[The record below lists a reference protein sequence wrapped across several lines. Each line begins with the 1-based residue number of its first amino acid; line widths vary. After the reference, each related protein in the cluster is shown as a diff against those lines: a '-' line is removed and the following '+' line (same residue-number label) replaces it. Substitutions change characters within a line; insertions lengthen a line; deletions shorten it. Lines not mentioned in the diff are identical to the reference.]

1 MYENGVYYRTPEQ
14 RAAARNPEYSSARF
28 CMYPYFPRTEGMLSD
43 GINAFSP
50 EYQPGEFFDAL
61 GTNEEPGPWYPMYS
75 YSEMLSSESEV
86 GRVWEQMNRVKREY
100 LPRIIMTDDF
110 DGMWKQ
116 YMEDYEFC
124 QPEIFLAEM
133 QKELE
138 HRNMP

>member
-1 MYENGVYYRTPEQ
+1 
-14 RAAARNPEYSSARF
+14 
-28 CMYPYFPRTEGMLSD
+28 MLSD

-61 GTNEEPGPWYPMYS
+61 VPDVKECLLAYGCKSYVDMLGTNEEPGSWYPMYS
-75 YSEMLSSESEV
+75 YSEMLSSESEA